1 MRRPRAALPIRL
13 VALDLD
19 GTLLGRDRVI
29 GERVRAAIAE
39 AVERGVVVTLAT
51 GRMYQSTLPWATSL
65 GLRAP
70 LICYQGGYVREM
82 PGPDGAPGRLLY
94 HRPMTVAVAREAIR
108 WSRAHGFWPHAN
120 IDDRL
125 LVQADDPAVAAY
137 RQRAT
142 VTAEVFED
150 LEAAVRHPP
159 TKVLA
164 VGEPPMAE
172 EAVEAARAAFEGR
185 AFPTVSDP
193 LYLEFN
199 APGVSKGRALRWLA
213 RRLAIP
219 LAQTLAVGDQLND
232 VEMLAEAGHS
242 VAMAG
247 SPEAVLAA
255 ARHVTASIHHDGA
268 AIAIEALVLGRG
280 SLDGTAEVG
289 AAPPHPVRRSARRPP
304 GQVAP

>member
-1 MRRPRAALPIRL
+1 VSSRRGVLLVRL

-19 GTLLGRDRVI
+19 GTLMGRDRVLSP
-29 GERVRAAIAE
+29 RVRAAVGE
-39 AVERGVVVTLAT
+39 ALARGVVVTLAT
-51 GRMYQSTLPWATSL
+51 GRMYQSTVAYAAAL

-82 PGPDGAPGRLLY
+82 PDLGGRLIY
-94 HRPMTVAVAREAIR
+94 HRPMPAPVAREAIR
-108 WSRAHGFWPHAN
+108 WSRARGFWPHAN

-125 LVQADDPAVAAY
+125 LVQAGDPAVRAY
-137 RQRAT
+137 SQRAT
-142 VTAEVFED
+142 VAAEFFDD
-150 LEAAVRHPP
+150 LEAAISRPA

-172 EAVEAARAAFEGR
+172 EALTEARAAFEGR

-213 RRLAIP
+213 RRLGIP
-219 LAQTLAVGDQLND
+219 LAQTVAVGDHIND
-232 VEMLAEAGHS
+232 VEMLTAAGHG

-247 SPEAVLAA
+247 SPEVVRQV
-255 ARHVTASIHHDGA
+255 ARYVTAALEDDGA

-280 SLDGTAEVG
+280 SLDGSRGSVEGT
-289 AAPPHPVRRSARRPP
+289 
-304 GQVAP
+304 

>member
-1 MRRPRAALPIRL
+1 MTGRKGVFPIRL

-19 GTLLGRDRVI
+19 GTLMGRDRVL
-29 GERVRAAIAE
+29 GLRVRAAVAE
-39 AVERGVVVTLAT
+39 ASALGVVVTLAT
-51 GRMYQSTLPWATSL
+51 GRMYQSTVPYASAL

-82 PGPDGAPGRLLY
+82 PGPAGAPGRLLY
-94 HRPMTVAVAREAIR
+94 HRPMCAAVARAAIR
-108 WSRAHGFWPHAN
+108 WSREREFWPHAN

-125 LVQADDPAVAAY
+125 LVQSDDPSVRAY
-137 RQRAT
+137 SRRAT
-142 VTAEVFED
+142 VEAEYFED
-150 LEAAVRHPP
+150 LEAAVTRPA

-164 VGEPPMAE
+164 VGEPPMPE
-172 EAVEAARAAFEGR
+172 EALASARAAFEGR

-213 RRLAIP
+213 RRLGVSP
-219 LAQTLAVGDQLND
+219 AQTLAIGDQHND

-247 SPEAVLAA
+247 SPEAVRRV
-255 ARHVTASIHHDGA
+255 ARHVTVSLEDDGA

-280 SLDGTAEVG
+280 SLEGG
-289 AAPPHPVRRSARRPP
+289 
-304 GQVAP
+304 